1 MRRIRSSFALA
12 AVAVAMLV
20 ASALP
25 AAADDFGPTFFC
37 DAQAL
42 TNCTDTSDPA
52 LAEDTFSCEG
62 ALRDVTGCTDRRT
75 GASSPYCAFMG
86 EETSNNRDAYMCG
99 PPQDFSDQI
108 VDRFWQQVEAAQQQ
122 VGYP

>member
-1 MRRIRSSFALA
+1 MRRIRSSFTLA

-20 ASALP
+20 ASVLP
-25 AAADDFGPTFFC
+25 AGADDFGPTFFC
-37 DAQAL
+37 DALAF
-42 TNCTDTSDPA
+42 TNCTDTSNPA
-52 LAEDTFSCEG
+52 LADDTFSCEG
-62 ALRDVTGCTDRRT
+62 APRDVTGCTDRRT

-86 EETSNNRDAYMCG
+86 EETSNNGDAYMCG